1 MKYYCPVSEPE
12 LLDLLGTL
20 GQSNYTLLAG
30 GTDLIPR
37 YENSLSLPENLI
49 DLKKIS
55 DFRGITETDRE
66 VEIGA
71 LISIETLKKSS
82 LIHDHFHAL
91 WQATDQFAAT
101 QIRNRATIG
110 GNICNASPAGDTL
123 PPLYAYRA
131 QVKIIGPAG
140 ERQLPI
146 ADFISGPGKTE
157 LGSEEILSSIIIP
170 KSQGS
175 VLFYKLGLRQA
186 MAISVVNFAVVA
198 AVDRRKKVFNKLV
211 IAAGSVAPTVV
222 YLTELAA
229 ALLNQSQEIKKQ
241 GALIDNDIAPID
253 DIRATAA
260 YRRKA
265 LRNVLLYSLDNL
277 RKGVDTG

>member
-1 MKYYCPVSEPE
+1 MKYYHPAGEPE

-20 GQSNYTLLAG
+20 GQSNYTLQAG
-30 GTDLIPR
+30 GTDLMPR
-37 YENSLSLPENLI
+37 FESGMELPQHLV
-49 DLKKIS
+49 DLKGIDCFS
-55 DFRGITETDRE
+55 GINDRGDNI
-66 VEIGA
+66 EIGSLTTIEA
-71 LISIETLKKSS
+71 LRKSD
-82 LIHDHFHAL
+82 LIHQSFQAL

-123 PPLYAYRA
+123 PPLYAYQA
-131 QVKIIGPAG
+131 QVRIIGPAG
-140 ERQLPI
+140 ERQVPI
-146 ADFISGPGKTE
+146 ADFINGPGDTE

-170 KSQGS
+170 KSRGIA
-175 VLFYKLGLRQA
+175 LFYKLGLRQA

-198 AVDRRKKVFNKLV
+198 VVDRGKKVFNKLT
-211 IAAGSVAPTVV
+211 IAAGSAAPTVV
-222 YLTELAA
+222 YLTDLAT
-229 ALLNQSQEIKKQ
+229 ALLNQPQEIKKQ

-253 DIRATAA
+253 DIRASAA

-277 RKGVDTG
+277 LAGVDTG

>member
-12 LLDLLGTL
+12 LLDLLSTL
-20 GQSNYTLLAG
+20 GPSNYTLLAG
-30 GTDLIPR
+30 GTDLMPR
-37 YENSLSLPENLI
+37 FEGGMKLPWHLV
-49 DLKKIS
+49 DLK
-55 DFRGITETDRE
+55 GIDCFSGINDQGAHI
-66 VEIGA
+66 EIGS
-71 LISIETLKKSS
+71 LTTIEDLRKSD
-82 LIHDHFHAL
+82 LIHRSFQAL

-123 PPLYAYRA
+123 PPLYAYQA
-131 QVKIIGPAG
+131 QVKIIGPTG
-140 ERQLPI
+140 ERQVPI

-170 KSQGS
+170 KSRGS

-198 AVDRRKKVFNKLV
+198 VVDRRRKVFNKLT

-229 ALLNQSQEIKKQ
+229 ALLNQPQEIKKH
-241 GALIDNDIAPID
+241 GALIDDDIAPID
-253 DIRATAA
+253 DIRATAI

-277 RKGVDTG
+277 LAGVDTE

>member
-1 MKYYCPVSEPE
+1 MKYYRPASEPE

-30 GTDLIPR
+30 GTDLMPH
-37 YENSLSLPENLI
+37 YEQDQPLPEHMV
-49 DLKKIS
+49 DLKKITGFS
-55 DFRGITETDRE
+55 GIVDHHS
-66 VEIGA
+66 EITVGS
-71 LISIETLKKSS
+71 LTTIEELRNSTLVK
-82 LIHDHFHAL
+82 HNYRAL
-91 WQATDQFAAT
+91 WQSTDQFAAT

-123 PPLYAYRA
+123 PPLYAYQA
-131 QVKIIGPAG
+131 QVRIIGPTG
-140 ERQLPI
+140 ERQVPI
-146 ADFISGPGKTE
+146 ADFISGPGETE

-170 KSQGS
+170 KSRGS
-175 VLFYKLGLRQA
+175 ALFYKLGLRQA

-198 AVDRRKKVFNKLV
+198 VVDRGKKVFNKLT

-229 ALLNQSQEIKKQ
+229 ALLNQPQEISKH
-241 GALIDNDIAPID
+241 GTLIDNAIAPID
-253 DIRATAA
+253 DICATAA

-265 LRNVLLYSLDNL
+265 LKNVLAFTLKELVN
-277 RKGVDTG
+277 KG